1 LSVAALDGRHLLG
14 DHAQVFLQV
23 GNELTDFVF
32 QALDLEFDR
41 HLLGSAFARL
51 LQGGAGIAADLGHG
65 DNSQDGSHKSGR
77 QEELSDTPAAHD
89 VDPFL
94 SDNSNTN
101 GKAWRVV
108 PPLLITSPGMVGDFG
123 KIAGREMKIVAG
135 RRSTA
140 SYCWSRRWRCDSP
153 ILVSPFG

>member
-1 LSVAALDGRHLLG
+1 
-14 DHAQVFLQV
+14 AQVFLQV

-77 QEELSDTPAAHD
+77 QEELSDTAAAHD

-108 PPLLITSPGMVGDFG
+108 PPLVITSPALLGDFG
-123 KIAGREMKIVAG
+123 KIAGREMKLL
-135 RRSTA
+135 A
-140 SYCWSRRWRCDSP
+140 SLRLGVSFCWSER
-153 ILVSPFG
+153 